1 MSHYEERLERDL
13 KEIRQRLDDIGS
25 RAQRAVR
32 DSVQAFSAYDRRLA
46 NLTVLRDRAI
56 NHGIRHIDRLC
67 HEFVVRHV
75 PSAGHLRWV
84 SSVLRMNV
92 ALERVGDYAVAI
104 ARETVQLSKPPSR
117 SLVGDVE
124 QLGVAADRILSQSL
138 AAFRQG
144 DEALA
149 RATIDAAREVDETF
163 KVGFHD
169 LVSAAERQERAPRD
183 LFLLLT
189 VLRMLKRVADQ
200 GANICQLTLF
210 VVAGVVK
217 EKKFFRIL
225 FVEERNDCLSLLAQ
239 AYGGKAFAD
248 SASFASAG
256 WDPAPEVPA
265 AVLDYLDRHG
275 YDTDGLRPRPVAPRD
290 EDGRH
295 YHIIIGLGAD
305 PDRRLATV
313 PYLTATLE
321 WDVGPAPRL
330 DAPDAAEQLERAHRR
345 IAEEMAAL
353 MELLVGPYDD

>member
-13 KEIRQRLDDIGS
+13 SEIRGRLDRIGD
-25 RAQRAVR
+25 RVQRAVR
-32 DSVQAFSAYDRRLA
+32 DSVRAFSAFDRGLA
-46 NLTVLRDRAI
+46 NITILRDRAI

-75 PSAGHLRWV
+75 PSAGPLRWV

-104 ARETVQLSKPPSR
+104 ARETVQLSKPPSG

-124 QLGVAADRILSQSL
+124 RVGFAADRILTDSL

-149 RATIDAAREVDETF
+149 RATIGAVREVDEVF
-163 KVGFHD
+163 KSGFHD
-169 LVSAAERQERAPRD
+169 LVSAAEGQERAPRD

-210 VVAGVVK
+210 VVAGEIK

-225 FVEERNDCLSLLAQ
+225 FVDERNDCLSLLAQ
-239 AYGGKAFAD
+239 AHGSKAFPE
-248 SASFASAG
+248 SASYSSGG
-256 WDPAPEVPA
+256 WDPAPEIPPV
-265 AVLDYLDRHG
+265 VLEYLDSRG
-275 YDTDGLRPRPVAPRD
+275 FDTDGLRPRPLAPRD
-290 EDGRH
+290 EKGRH
-295 YHIIIGLGAD
+295 YHVIVGLGAD
-305 PDRRLATV
+305 PAQRLATV

-321 WDVGPAPRL
+321 WDVGPIPQL
-330 DAPDAAEQLERAHRR
+330 DAPDATEQLERAHQS
-345 IAEEMAAL
+345 IAEEIRAL
-353 MELLVGPYDD
+353 MELLAGPDGD